1 MTDDR
6 TVYQVKVEVTDD
18 NGTLKA
24 DVQLPEGGLL
34 FTNTYTEPSAPEET
48 PKPEETPAPEET
60 PVPEETAT
68 PAPEESGTDTG
79 DNGSQSAATATP
91 APAAPTA
98 VPAPT
103 PAAAADAVI
112 PQTGDE
118 SHPMLWVVLLAVSGS
133 LAAVLAYKRRKEER

>member
-1 MTDDR
+1 MTYDK
-6 TVYQVKVEVTDD
+6 TVYQVTVEVTDD

-34 FTNTYTEPSAPEET
+34 FANTYTEPSEPEET

-98 VPAPT
+98 APAPT
-103 PAAAADAVI
+103 PAAAAAAVI
-112 PQTGDE
+112 PQTGDD
-118 SHPMLWVVLLAVSGS
+118 SNPALWALLLVVSAGAAAALWV
-133 LAAVLAYKRRKEER
+133 YKRKHQ